1 MRQIYNRSVGLVTG
15 RKLLKSECA
24 RILAR
29 DRYKPAMDSAVSHEL
44 EPGLRARVVTG
55 VFFCATKLEAFAGRG
70 KNDYLSSHDLEDL
83 IAVVDGR
90 AELVEEIQAGPEDVR
105 TYIASEIK
113 KLIAIS
119 AFYRCV
125 AWLSAT

>member
-1 MRQIYNRSVGLVTG
+1 
-15 RKLLKSECA
+15 
-24 RILAR
+24 
-29 DRYKPAMDSAVSHEL
+29 
-44 EPGLRARVVTG
+44 
-55 VFFCATKLEAFAGRG
+55 
-70 KNDYLSSHDLEDL
+70 LSSHDLEDL